1 MRGWQGVEAPR
12 QVLAGELEA
21 VEQQT
26 GAVNVKLV
34 GGDALDDLAEGSVH
48 LGAVARRGQAE
59 AAAGAAGIG
68 VGDGHSAGMV
78 VVAMALA
85 AQGGRAAAVAIFEE
99 MRA

>member
-1 MRGWQGVEAPR
+1 MDVE
-12 QVLAGELEA
+12 LI
-21 VEQQT
+21 
-26 GAVNVKLV
+26 
-34 GGDALDDLAEGSVH
+34 GGDALDELAEGGVH

-59 AAAGAAGIG
+59 TTAGAAGVG
-68 VGDGHSAGMV
+68 VGDGQPAGMV